1 MSDIRLKHDGWV
13 VVADGSKALFLR
25 NEGDE
30 KFPHLEVFRE
40 EEQDNPP
47 THEQGAHKP
56 GRMPSGGNGHRS
68 AVADTDWHQL
78 AEDRFAKDLSEILY
92 RQAHKQKFKDLILIA
107 APSVLGEMRKELH
120 KEVSDKI
127 IAEIDKDLTNHPVDK
142 IEQLVLADDAA

>member
-25 NEGDE
+25 NSGDE
-30 KFPHLEVFRE
+30 KFPQLEVFRE
-40 EEQDNPP
+40 EEQENPP
-47 THEQGAHKP
+47 THEQGTHRP

-78 AEDRFAKDLSEILY
+78 AEDRFAKDLAGILY
-92 RQAHKQKFKDLILIA
+92 RQAHKHNYKDLVLVA

-127 IAEIDKDLTNHPVDK
+127 VAEIDKDLTNHPVDQ
-142 IEQLVLADDAA
+142 IEKLVLASDAA

>member
-25 NEGDE
+25 NSGDE
-30 KFPHLEVFRE
+30 KFPMLEVFRE
-40 EEQDNPP
+40 EEQENPP

-56 GRMPSGGNGHRS
+56 GRMHDGNQHRS
-68 AVADTDWHQL
+68 SVADTDWHQL
-78 AEDRFAKDLSEILY
+78 AEDRFAKDLAGILY
-92 RQAHKQKFKDLILIA
+92 RQAHRHKYNDLILVA

-127 IAEIDKDLTNHPVDK
+127 IAEIAKDLTNHPVDK
-142 IEQLVLADDAA
+142 IEKLVLADDAA